1 MKVKKRINYIVLT
14 QNRNIKWIIGDYI
27 KLNTVQKFDKTINE
41 PYLLTLMNYRLCK
54 IETNTD
60 LLIDALHPYMKIMPR
75 MMIIIYKYIK
85 KKF

>member
-60 LLIDALHPYMKIMPR
+60 LLIDALHPHMKIMP
-75 MMIIIYKYIK
+75 
-85 KKF
+85 